1 MRKGGLHGCLR
12 HAGEF
17 ANGPQQCNA
26 TAAQPRNGQTIA
38 ESGGRASMTDHAT
51 LPLVVI
57 LLATAVVMVVVFR
70 RVNMPAILG
79 YLLVGVLVGPHALS
93 VAPDSPGTRYL
104 AEFGVVFLMF
114 SIGLEFSLPQLVSMR
129 RLVLG
134 FGGLQVIVSMV
145 IVVGIAMLAGQTW
158 QAGLILGGILAM
170 SSTAIIT
177 KVLAE
182 QTQLHSP
189 HGKQIM
195 GVLLFQ
201 DLAVIPLLVLT
212 PALALSGEQ
221 IAIQVGV
228 ALLKAGAVLAVILI
242 LGQRIMR
249 SLFHLV
255 AQQKSS
261 ELFVLAVLLVT
272 LGLAWATE
280 ASGLSL
286 ALGAFLAG
294 MLISETEYR
303 YQVEDYIKPFRDVLL
318 GLFFITIGMLLD
330 LREVLEHGVMVLL
343 VLAALITLKFLVISV
358 LALIM
363 KNDKAVA
370 LRCALALAPAG
381 EFGFVLLALAGRNN
395 ALTEATMQVVLA
407 AMLISMLLSPLILAY
422 SERIVMRLVAS
433 EWELRAV
440 QLQQLA
446 IRSMSKKQ
454 HVIICGYG
462 RSGQSLARFLEQAK
476 ISIIALDADPMRVKQ
491 AAAAGESVMF
501 GDASR
506 KEVLTAA
513 GLPRASAVV
522 VSFADTHAAMT
533 ILSHIRELR
542 PDVPVIVRTFDDT
555 DVEKL
560 KSAGAAEIVAEVVE
574 GSLMLATQ
582 TMLLLGVPPNKVLS
596 RLRQVRGER
605 YQLMRGFFPGA
616 TDMDDAQF
624 DGQQPRMQSIS
635 IDAGAAAVGQS
646 IASQRLDEIG
656 IQLSALRRQGIRE
669 TQVQPDMQL
678 QSGDVL
684 VLTGTPEALAKA
696 EMRLLQG

>member
-1 MRKGGLHGCLR
+1 MNTH
-12 HAGEF
+12 E
-17 ANGPQQCNA
+17 
-26 TAAQPRNGQTIA
+26 
-38 ESGGRASMTDHAT
+38 T

-70 RVNMPAILG
+70 RLNMPAILG
-79 YLLVGVLVGPHALS
+79 YLLVGVLIGPHALG
-93 VAPDSPGTRYL
+93 VVPDTPGTRYL

-129 RLVLG
+129 KLVLG
-134 FGGLQVIVSMV
+134 FGGLQVIASVA
-145 IVVGIAMLAGQTW
+145 IVTGIAMLAGQTW
-158 QAGLILGGILAM
+158 QAGFILGGIIAM
-170 SSTAIIT
+170 SSTAIII

-182 QTQLHSP
+182 QTQLHSL

-201 DLAVIPLLVLT
+201 DLAVIPLLVLI
-212 PALALSGEQ
+212 PSLALPGQQ
-221 IAIQVGV
+221 IALEIGT

-249 SLFHLV
+249 SLFHV
-255 AQQKSS
+255 IAAQKSS

-280 ASGLSL
+280 AAGLSL

-318 GLFFITIGMLLD
+318 GLFFITIGMLLN
-330 LREVLEHGVMVLL
+330 LQEVLDHWTIVLL
-343 VLAALITLKFLVISV
+343 ILVALFTMKFLVVIV
-358 LALIM
+358 VARVM

-381 EFGFVLLALAGRNN
+381 EFGLVLLSLAGRHN
-395 ALTEATMQVVLA
+395 ALAEPAMQVVLA
-407 AMLISMLLSPLILAY
+407 AMLISMILSPLILAN
-422 SERIVMRLVAS
+422 SDRIVLRLVAS
-433 EWELRAV
+433 EWETRAV

-462 RSGQSLARFLEQAK
+462 RSGQSLAHFLEQEK
-476 ISIIALDADPMRVKQ
+476 ISTIALDADPMRVKQ

-501 GDASR
+501 GDAAR
-506 KEVLTAA
+506 QEVLTAA

-533 ILSHIRELR
+533 ILAHVRELR
-542 PDVPVIVRTFDDT
+542 PDLPVIVRTFDDT
-555 DVEKL
+555 DVDRL
-560 KSAGAAEIVAEVVE
+560 RSAGAAEIVAEVVE

-582 TMLLLGVPPNKVLS
+582 TMLLLGVPVSKVLS

-605 YQLMRGFFPGA
+605 YELMRGFFPGA

-624 DGQQPRMQSIS
+624 DAQQPRMQSI
-635 IDAGAAAVGQS
+635 ILDEGAAAVGQS
-646 IASQRLDEIG
+646 IASQRFDELG
-656 IQLSALRRQGIRE
+656 IQLSALRRKGVRE
-669 TQVQPDMQL
+669 TQVESDLQL
-678 QSGDVL
+678 QPGDVL

>member
-1 MRKGGLHGCLR
+1 MAMRR
-12 HAGEF
+12 
-17 ANGPQQCNA
+17 
-26 TAAQPRNGQTIA
+26 
-38 ESGGRASMTDHAT
+38 
-51 LPLVVI
+51 
-57 LLATAVVMVVVFR
+57 VVF
-70 RVNMPAILG
+70 
-79 YLLVGVLVGPHALS
+79 
-93 VAPDSPGTRYL
+93 
-104 AEFGVVFLMF
+104 
-114 SIGLEFSLPQLVSMR
+114 
-129 RLVLG
+129 G
-134 FGGLQVIVSMV
+134 FGGLQVLISILAV
-145 IVVGIAMLAGQTW
+145 IIIAVLAGLSW

-170 SSTAIIT
+170 SSTAIIS

-182 QTQLHSP
+182 QTQLHSA

-201 DLAVIPLLVLT
+201 DLAVIPLLVLV

-221 IAIQVGV
+221 IALEVGT
-228 ALLKAGAVLAVILI
+228 ALLKAGVVLFVILI

-249 SLFHLV
+249 PLFQVV
-255 AQQKSS
+255 AAQKSS

-330 LREVLEHGVMVLL
+330 LAAVRDRWMLVLL
-343 VLAALITLKFLVISV
+343 VLVGLIAIKFLIIY
-358 LALIM
+358 LLGLGF

-370 LRCALALAPAG
+370 LRCGLALAPAG
-381 EFGFVLLALAGRNN
+381 EFGFVLLSLAGRHQSLPEP
-395 ALTEATMQVVLA
+395 AMQVVLA
-407 AMLISMLLSPLILAY
+407 AMLISMMLSPLILAN

-433 EWELRAV
+433 EWETRAV

-446 IRSMSKKQ
+446 IQSMSKRG

-462 RSGQSLARFLEQAK
+462 RSGQSLARFLEQENVLM
-476 ISIIALDADPMRVKQ
+476 IALDADPMRVKQ
-491 AAAAGESVMF
+491 AAAAGDSVMF
-501 GDASR
+501 GDAAR
-506 KEVLTAA
+506 QEVLTAA

-533 ILSHIRELR
+533 ILSHVRALR
-542 PDVPVIVRTFDDT
+542 PEVPVIVRTFDDS

-560 KSAGAAEIVAEVVE
+560 KAAGAAEIVAEVVE

-582 TMLLLGVPPNKVLS
+582 TMLLLGVPLNKVLA

-616 TDMDDAQF
+616 TDIDDGQL
-624 DGQQPRMQSIS
+624 DSQQPRLHSIVIERGTVS
-635 IDAGAAAVGQS
+635 VGKT
-646 IASQRLDEIG
+646 IEALKLDELG
-656 IQLSALRRQGIRE
+656 VQLTALRRKGVRE
-669 TQVQPDMQL
+669 ARPAPDMRL
-678 QSGDVL
+678 DIGDTL
-684 VLTGTPEALAKA
+684 VLAGTPDALAKA
-696 EMRLLQG
+696 EIRLLQG